1 MYLRLTVTFL
11 MFFIFF
17 TKLFAEQKV
26 LKFHSFS
33 PLSANSNADFIVPW
47 SEKIFSESNGEI
59 KIEIYPSMQLGG
71 KPPQL
76 VDQVREGMV
85 DIIWTLAGYTPGRFP
100 SLEVFDLP
108 FIASNAEA
116 TSQAAHEFS
125 EIFSVAELQDFK
137 VLAVHVHS
145 PGKLH
150 TKSKAIENIDDFKG
164 LKLRGP
170 TRVITEM
177 LESFGAVPVGMPVPE
192 VAPSLSK
199 GVIDGMLVPYEIMH
213 SFKLHEITK
222 FHSEVFGNRGLYT
235 TTFLFL
241 MNKASYEGLTDN
253 QKKIIDNNSGI
264 NLAKKAG
271 QLWDG
276 FEIDGKNKAKIA
288 GGKFF
293 NLTEKNTLEI
303 KEKGEKYIQS
313 WIKQKSLEGIEG
325 QKIYEK
331 AKELIKKYE
340 K

>member
-150 TKSKAIENIDDFKG
+150 TKSKAVENIDDFKG